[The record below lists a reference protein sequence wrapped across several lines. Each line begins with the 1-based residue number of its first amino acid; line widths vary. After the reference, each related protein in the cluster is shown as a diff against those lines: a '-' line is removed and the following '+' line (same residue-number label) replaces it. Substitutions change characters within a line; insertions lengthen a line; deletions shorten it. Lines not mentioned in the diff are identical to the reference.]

1 MEHDKITVVLND
13 VSPLYYKDQ
22 KLFLKPSEAE
32 AKILA
37 KCFPSCNGGLLL
49 EWPLGTSMKKVLLL
63 LGDDA
68 KIHLTLQGE

>member
-37 KCFPSCNGGLLL
+37 KFVMGACCWSG
-49 EWPLGTSMKKVLLL
+49 
-63 LGDDA
+63 
-68 KIHLTLQGE
+68 H